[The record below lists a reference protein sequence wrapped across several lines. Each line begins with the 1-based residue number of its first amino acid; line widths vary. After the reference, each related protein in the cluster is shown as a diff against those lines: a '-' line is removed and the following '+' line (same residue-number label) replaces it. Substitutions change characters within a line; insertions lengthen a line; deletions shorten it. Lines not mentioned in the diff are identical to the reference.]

1 MPTILQEGL
10 PQAKSK
16 NGNFDDEGARFSRSN
31 SDQHCTRFDPE
42 LCATDAS
49 CGVALARDFASGA
62 GEP

>member
-16 NGNFDDEGARFSRSN
+16 NGNFDDEGARFSWSK
-31 SDQHCTRFDPE
+31 SDQDCTRFDPE

-49 CGVALARDFASGA
+49 CGVALA
-62 GEP
+62 